1 MPAPMRACV
10 GCTDLAHRTARG
22 RGFSGATH
30 ECRGFGVN
38 QDTSRRWQLFAI
50 AAVLIYLVWLL
61 APVLMPFAVA
71 GMLAYLGDPLADR
84 LERLGMSRVWAAT
97 LVFLLL
103 LLAFVG
109 VLLLLVPLISRQ
121 IENLIQNLPRYG
133 QWAQQTAWPW
143 LQTRLHLDP
152 NMFDSDRLLAA
163 LKAHIDSIG
172 GVATVVLGK
181 VSRSGLGIVLWLT
194 NLVLIPVVAFYLLRD
209 WDRLVATVDRM
220 LPRSIQPTVAHL
232 ARESDK
238 VLGAFV
244 RGQLLVMLA
253 LGIFYGG
260 VLSLVGLSV
269 GLLIGIVAGLLS
281 FVPYLGFIVGF
292 GAAVIAVLVQYG
304 DWSHLLL
311 VCGVFVVGQLLEG
324 YVLVPKLVG
333 DKIGLHPVAVIFA
346 VLAGGY
352 LAGFLGVL
360 LALPA
365 ASVIMVLLRYLLER
379 YRMSELYTEQGPDDP
394 VIAEMDVT
402 LHADGRVEAVAEV
415 QPNPVRGDASTP

>member
-1 MPAPMRACV
+1 M
-10 GCTDLAHRTARG
+10 
-22 RGFSGATH
+22 
-30 ECRGFGVN
+30 N

-50 AAVLIYLVWLL
+50 AAVLAYLVWLL

-84 LERLGMSRVWAAT
+84 LERLGLSRAWAASV
-97 LVFLLL
+97 VFLLL
-103 LLAFVG
+103 LLALVG
-109 VLLLLVPLISRQ
+109 VLLLLVPLIARQ

-209 WDRLVATVDRM
+209 WDRLVATIDRM

-253 LGIFYGG
+253 LGIFYGAG
-260 VLSLVGLSV
+260 LSLVGLSV

-304 DWSHLLL
+304 DWSHLLM
-311 VCGVFVVGQLLEG
+311 VCGVFLLGQLLEG

-352 LAGFLGVL
+352 LAGFPGVL

-379 YRMSELYTEQGPDDP
+379 YRLSELYTEQGPDDP
-394 VIAEMDVT
+394 VIAEVDVT
-402 LHADGRVEAVAEV
+402 LHADGRVETVTEVA
-415 QPNPVRGDASTP
+415 PNPARGDAAKP

>member
-1 MPAPMRACV
+1 M
-10 GCTDLAHRTARG
+10 
-22 RGFSGATH
+22 
-30 ECRGFGVN
+30 N
-38 QDTSRRWQLFAI
+38 QDTTRRWQLLAI
-50 AAVLIYLVWLL
+50 TAVLAYLVWLL

-84 LERLGMSRVWAAT
+84 LERLGLGRAWAAT

-103 LLAFVG
+103 LLALVG
-109 VLLLLVPLISRQ
+109 VLLLLVPLVARQ
-121 IENLIQNLPRYG
+121 VENLIQNLPRYG

-152 NMFDSDRLLAA
+152 DMFDSDRLLAA

-209 WDRLVATVDRM
+209 WDRLVATIDRM

-253 LGIFYGG
+253 LGIFYGTG
-260 VLSLVGLSV
+260 LSLVGLSV

-292 GAAVIAVLVQYG
+292 GAAMIAVLVQYG
-304 DWSHLLL
+304 DWSHLLM
-311 VCGVFVVGQLLEG
+311 VCGVFLLGQLLEG

-365 ASVIMVLLRYLLER
+365 ASVIMVLLRYLVER

-394 VIAEMDVT
+394 VIAEVDVT
-402 LHADGRVEAVAEV
+402 LHADGRVETVTEVA
-415 QPNPVRGDASTP
+415 PNPARGDAAKP